1 MDDASETL
9 SARGV
14 YGITVAAELV
24 GVGEQTLR
32 LYERKGL
39 LEPSRTPG
47 GTRRY
52 SEDDLSTL
60 RRVIELL
67 DAGVNLVGARH
78 VLALEAAN
86 RLLRAQLDE
95 AEERADDDSQRAE
108 TVE

>member
-1 MDDASETL
+1 MENTSDS
-9 SARGV
+9 SHARGV
-14 YGITVAAELV
+14 YGITVAADLV
-24 GVGEQTLR
+24 GVSDQTLR

-39 LEPSRTPG
+39 VNPSRTPG

-52 SEDDLSTL
+52 SEDDLTTL

-67 DAGVNLVGARH
+67 DIGVNLTGARH
-78 VLALEAAN
+78 ILALEATN

-95 AEERADDDSQRAE
+95 PPG